1 MFNFN
6 LNQFVLFCVIIFLIG
21 CRSKK
26 INIKNDKTFSIEN
39 AIVKISTNDD
49 LVVDSDSDGV
59 VNKFDLERNT
69 PTGNTVDESGRSLDL
84 DNDGVPDYLD
94 DDPFSTI
101 GSFVDNNGREL
112 DDDRDGVPNN
122 ADLELNTS
130 NGTCVNSEGQSITCK
145 EAFFPQIYFKPNS
158 SQVEDFNFDRL
169 QVISSVLRKNINYK
183 VLILGFFDFE
193 DSESYNIDLDLKR
206 AEAVA
211 NVLSNIFGIDLD
223 RMVIDINLKKE
234 KYHHNSLRKVEFK
247 LF

>member
-1 MFNFN
+1 MFNLN
-6 LNQFVLFCVIIFLIG
+6 LNQFLLFFLIIFFIS

-26 INIKNDKTFSIEN
+26 INIKNDKIISIEN
-39 AIVKISTNDD
+39 AILKITKNDD

-59 VNKFDLERNT
+59 VNKFDLEKNT

-94 DDPFSTI
+94 DDPFSTF
-101 GSFVDNNGREL
+101 GSFVDYNGREL
-112 DDDRDGVPNN
+112 DDDRDGIPNN
-122 ADLELNTS
+122 IDLELNTK
-130 NGTCVNSEGQSITCK
+130 NGTCVNSGGQSINCK
-145 EAFFPQIYFKPNS
+145 DAFFPQIYFMPNS

-183 VLILGFFDFE
+183 VRILGFFDFE
-193 DSESYNIDLDLKR
+193 GSESYNIDLDLKR

-211 NVLSNIFGIDLD
+211 NVLSNIFGIDLN

-234 KYHHNSLRKVEFK
+234 KNSHNLLRRVEFE